1 MSDSEVRGAVRFC
14 LERECVREGRVGVPG
29 CDESKSKSM
38 SSRECKWVVSDR
50 ACRDVDVDGVAVAVA
65 GGKTYNNDP
74 LRGAIQK
81 QIVGSRNLI
90 TSSAKPHSTL

>member
-1 MSDSEVRGAVRFC
+1 MSESAVRGAVRFC

-50 ACRDVDVDGVAVAVA
+50 ACKDVDVDGWQWQRQAARHITTIHYAALYKNRLLVA
-65 GGKTYNNDP
+65 
-74 LRGAIQK
+74 AI
-81 QIVGSRNLI
+81 
-90 TSSAKPHSTL
+90 